1 MNNQQIM
8 QKLAE
13 IKMALSDLESMIHG
27 MSMNMPMMNP
37 VLEKPLYAAQEL
49 LPKDNFETFKYLL
62 ESPEWPK
69 AVEDELICDT
79 NNEEHKNNRACGIVD
94 VMITVPITGKKI
106 LDFGAGEGHV
116 AKVCAERSAEL
127 SVGFD
132 VENNFIA
139 NNQKNTLLTSRWR
152 DVQDRGPYDVIL
164 ACDVLDHLKD
174 INPVE
179 ALKKMKEVLAPNG
192 KIFVRYHSFMS
203 RHYAHLYKKINKAFV
218 HLIFTTEELRKL
230 FPGEDVNFTHKVYFP
245 IKTYNDNA
253 AAAGLRVENEYKITS
268 EVEDF
273 FQRPEILD
281 RIYFNT
287 PFKNFPKPQM
297 EMDFVD
303 HILIHQ

>member
-13 IKMALSDLESMIHG
+13 IKMALSDLESMIHT
-27 MSMNMPMMNP
+27 MAMNQHMMNP
-37 VLEKPLYAAQEL
+37 VLEKPLYAAQQL
-49 LPKDNFETFKYLL
+49 LPKDTFETLQSLL
-62 ESPEWPK
+62 ESDAWPK
-69 AVEDELICDT
+69 AVPDDLICDV
-79 NNEEHKNNRACGIVD
+79 NNEEHKINRANGIVD
-94 VMITVPITGKKI
+94 VMVTVPIAGKKV
-106 LDFGAGEGHV
+106 LDFGTGEGHV
-116 AKVCAERSAEL
+116 VKVCAEKSAEL

-132 VENNFIA
+132 IENKFIA
-139 NNQKNTLLTSRWR
+139 NQNKNALLTSRWR
-152 DVQDRGPYDVIL
+152 DVQDRAPYDVIV

-179 ALKKMKEVLAPNG
+179 ALRKMKEVLSPNG

-203 RHYAHLYKKINKAFV
+203 RHYAHLYRTLNKAFV
-218 HLIFTTEELRKL
+218 HLIFTTEELRRL
-230 FPGEDVNFTHKVYFP
+230 FPGEDVNFSQKVYFP
-245 IKTYNDNA
+245 IKTYTDNA
-253 AAAGLRVENEYKITS
+253 AAAGLKIENEYKITS

-281 RIYFNT
+281 RIFFNT

-303 HILIHQ
+303 HILIH